1 MASYGAASPWGKTKV
16 RNNQYL
22 DVLTIRPIPKR
33 DDDVLYEVQPQ
44 FTHRP
49 DLLAFSVYGNPK
61 LWWVF
66 AQRNMDVLKDPV
78 FDLEAGIKIYLPRQD
93 KLQKFL
99 GL

>member
-1 MASYGAASPWGKTKV
+1 MAKYGASSPWGTT
-16 RNNQYL
+16 RIIDNQYL
-22 DVLTIRPIPKR
+22 DVLTVRSVPKM

-49 DLLAFSVYGNPK
+49 DLLAFSVYGTPK

-66 AQRNMDVLKDPV
+66 AQRNMDILKDPV
-78 FDLEAGIKIYLPRQD
+78 FDLEAGIKIFIPRQD

-99 GL
+99 GY

>member
-1 MASYGAASPWGKTKV
+1 MATYGPISPWGSTKV
-16 RNNQYL
+16 INRQYL
-22 DVLTIRPIPKR
+22 DVLRIRPIPKS

-49 DLLAFSVYGNPK
+49 DLLAFSVYGTSK

-66 AQRNMDVLKDPV
+66 AARNPDRLKDPI
-78 FDLEAGIKIYLPRQD
+78 FDFVDGLVIRVPYKQTLVDE
-93 KLQKFL
+93 L

>member
-1 MASYGAASPWGKTKV
+1 MARYSETSPWGTTGTV
-16 RNNQYL
+16 NGQYL
-22 DVLTIRPIPKR
+22 DVLKIRSVPKR

-49 DLLAFSVYGNPK
+49 DLLAYSVYGNSK

-78 FDLEAGIKIYLPRQD
+78 FDLVAGIKIYLPRAD
-93 KLQKFL
+93 KLQQFL
-99 GL
+99 GY